1 MAYIFSLENSEFPQE
16 SNFTKGNIKCIFLH
30 SSKEGIQ
37 FLSGKSSAVF
47 HIKENEGNWK
57 SLPGASY
64 KRRVQRFQWPDITS
78 PFFLSFFLFI
88 LHTGEQCYSFPAL
101 RSNPV
106 WFPAPQHLRQ
116 SPGFSLLSC
125 ASELQTLSFLDSS
138 SHQFSFEI
146 KIISVLAKT
155 YNHFC
160 GF

>member
-1 MAYIFSLENSEFPQE
+1 VAYIFSLENSEFPQE
-16 SNFTKGNIKCIFLH
+16 SNFTKGNIKCLFLH
-30 SSKEGIQ
+30 GSKRGIQ

-64 KRRVQRFQWPDITS
+64 EQRVQRFQWPDITS
-78 PFFLSFFLFI
+78 PFFFFFF
-88 LHTGEQCYSFPAL
+88 HFANWGTTYCFPAL
-101 RSNPV
+101 HSNPV
-106 WFPAPQHLRQ
+106 WFLAPQYLRQ

-125 ASELQTLSFLDSS
+125 PSELQPLSFLDSS
-138 SHQFSFEI
+138 SHQLSFEI

-155 YNHFC
+155 YIHFC